1 MASVK
6 FVRGRAPL
14 LALLGLA
21 ALLPAGCG
29 WGKGDVTGTVTF
41 NGEPIPWGRITFL
54 SQVGK
59 KEARSARIINGRYT
73 LKGCPGGPAR
83 IGVES
88 FKAPKAPPG
97 AGGFMFE
104 RQKEMDP
111 DSIPP
116 PELVG
121 KYLEIPLHYADPSTS
136 ELEYTV
142 RRGSQEHDITLG
154 PASAPPSGP

>member
-6 FVRGRAPL
+6 SVRGRAPL

-29 WGKGDVTGTVTF
+29 WGTGDVTGTVTF
-41 NGEPIPWGRITFL
+41 NGEPVPWGRVTFL

-59 KEARSARIINGRYT
+59 KEARQARIINGRYT
-73 LKGCPGGPAR
+73 IKGCPGGPVK

-88 FKAPKAPPG
+88 FKAPKAPPNL
-97 AGGFMFE
+97 AGPMRE
-104 RQKEMDP
+104 RQQQMDP
-111 DSIPP
+111 ESVPP

-121 KYLEIPLHYADPSTS
+121 KYLEIPLRYADPTTS
-136 ELEYTV
+136 GLEYTV
-142 RRGSQEHDITLG
+142 QRGSQDHDIPLA
-154 PASAPPSGP
+154 PDSAP